1 MTAQQLRYVITV
13 AETGSI
19 TEAARRLFISQP
31 SLSSAIRELE
41 TEAGIRIFSRSR
53 NGISITAEGMEFL
66 GYARQVVQQAG
77 LIEEK
82 YIARTQ
88 PKKRFAVS
96 TQHYSFTAG
105 AFVELVRSQR
115 GEAYEFI
122 LREGKTA
129 DVIRE
134 QLKADV
140 MNREGTQ
147 EVDPWKLSLIDELA
161 DMLAEKMAM
170 QAEIRESGRLLMK
183 WDKQGNPYKES
194 NPLYVH
200 IKAKEQSISVWRDKL
215 GLSNTVNPDRIKQD
229 AKRGVDTEKDGLSN
243 LLTQARD
250 TMNEIPNMD

>member
-1 MTAQQLRYVITV
+1 MT
-13 AETGSI
+13 E
-19 TEAARRLFISQP
+19 
-31 SLSSAIRELE
+31 ELE
-41 TEAGIRIFSRSR
+41 KLVKAAAKKFADKRAPKNPETQWRKG
-53 NGISITAEGMEFL
+53 AEWMYDL
-66 GYARQVVQQAG
+66 
-77 LIEEK
+77 L
-82 YIARTQ
+82 T
-88 PKKRFAVS
+88 
-96 TQHYSFTAG
+96 
-105 AFVELVRSQR
+105 
-115 GEAYEFI
+115 
-122 LREGKTA
+122 EGKTVNA
-129 DVIRE
+129 IRE

-140 MNREGTQ
+140 MNREGPQ

-250 TMNEIPNMD
+250 TMNEVPEMD

>member
-1 MTAQQLRYVITV
+1 MTPALEELIKQTAKKFADKKAPKNPETQWRKG
-13 AETGSI
+13 AEWMYDLLT
-19 TEAARRLFISQP
+19 
-31 SLSSAIRELE
+31 
-41 TEAGIRIFSRSR
+41 
-53 NGISITAEGMEFL
+53 
-66 GYARQVVQQAG
+66 
-77 LIEEK
+77 
-82 YIARTQ
+82 
-88 PKKRFAVS
+88 
-96 TQHYSFTAG
+96 
-105 AFVELVRSQR
+105 
-115 GEAYEFI
+115 
-122 LREGKTA
+122 EGKTVNA
-129 DVIRE
+129 IRE

-215 GLSNTVNPDRIKQD
+215 GLSNTVNPERIKQD
-229 AKRGVDTEKDGLSN
+229 AKRGVDAEKDGLSN

-250 TMNEIPNMD
+250 SMNEIPEMD